1 MNRVDFQNLAAE
13 RLSDAEA
20 LLADGRFDC
29 AYYIAGYAVE
39 CALKACIANKTE
51 EDDFPPRETRKIWTH
66 DLGDLL
72 DSAGLKT
79 EFSEVTGENFLF
91 EASWAIVK
99 DWSESSRYENKQDR
113 LRAELMLDA
122 ITNPQNG
129 ILQWLK
135 KYW

>member
-1 MNRVDFQNLAAE
+1 MALIRLKDARV
-13 RLSDAEA
+13 
-20 LLADGRFDC
+20 LLRNGNYDG
-29 AYYIAGYAVE
+29 AYYLSGYCIE
-39 CALKACIANKTE
+39 CALKACIANKTK
-51 EDDFPPRETRKIWTH
+51 EDDFPPRETKKIWTH

-79 EFSEVTGENFLF
+79 EFSEVTQRDFLF
-91 EASWAIVK
+91 EANWAIVK
-99 DWSESSRYENKQDR
+99 DWSESSRYENVHDR
-113 LRAELMLDA
+113 RRAELMLDA